1 MLSRTLCLPQTFC
14 IFRYTHSLSLPP
26 APVSSLTLSLLL
38 PFTSKQSDV
47 AASMFLNECGCSW
60 ILWCNT
66 GIISP
71 SFHCNS
77 EKQTIT
83 PSSPSSPLPSS
94 YATLGDADWGSLP
107 SRVLKKLTVLL
118 FWNQDKFICVRVMH
132 RYVKAI
138 TESQQVYF
146 YLSVNIYTGGIPNL
160 EWAHMYVWG
169 SHWQTCRHVKVE
181 NVGTDSM
188 EKRLNI
194 QQEVGEKERVSTIV
208 TLQLCTINRIST
220 HTHTHIQR
228 FFLHVS
234 AWHPHTHRK
243 ATYVIQSGI
252 FLLCFQVYGKEPKHT
267 HTEKPWWAP
276 VQGKELRWN
285 AHKHTLWAAIQ
296 ANGKTEENDSLC
308 LCVLGTA
315 RGGDDWKKKKKKK

>member
-1 MLSRTLCLPQTFC
+1 MRACQGIRPNTATEQRDACYRRAKTGNETHISFPSFQ
-14 IFRYTHSLSLPP
+14 FRLSLSLSASRCVYRSLTLICLSCSLALSASLTHSVSFGTLIPFHSPP

-118 FWNQDKFICVRVMH
+118 FWNQDKFICVCVMH

-146 YLSVNIYTGGIPNL
+146 YLSVNIYTGRIPNL

-188 EKRLNI
+188 EKRKAKYSTR
-194 QQEVGEKERVSTIV
+194 GRRERKREYYS
-208 TLQLCTINRIST
+208 
-220 HTHTHIQR
+220 H
-228 FFLHVS
+228 F
-234 AWHPHTHRK
+234 
-243 ATYVIQSGI
+243 
-252 FLLCFQVYGKEPKHT
+252 
-267 HTEKPWWAP
+267 
-276 VQGKELRWN
+276 
-285 AHKHTLWAAIQ
+285 
-296 ANGKTEENDSLC
+296 
-308 LCVLGTA
+308 TA
-315 RGGDDWKKKKKKK
+315 LYY